1 MPANTKPHALRGD
14 QAQRWREQQ
23 GTYIRGLREQLQMT
37 GTDLADAVGGM
48 NKQAISHIETGRINL
63 PIERLTEFSEA
74 LEVPISEFA
83 TKILRWQNP
92 WLYAYIIGDDPE
104 LIDEL
109 KNAPDRMNKTSALK
123 KPKPRK

>member
-23 GTYIRGLREQLQMT
+23 GNYIRGLREHLQMT

-74 LEVPISEFA
+74 LGVPISEFA

-92 WLYAYIIGDDPE
+92 WLYAAIIGSDAE
-104 LIDEL
+104 LTEEL
-109 KNAPDRMNKTSALK
+109 ENTPDRVNPTDRK
-123 KPKPRK
+123 KPKPKR